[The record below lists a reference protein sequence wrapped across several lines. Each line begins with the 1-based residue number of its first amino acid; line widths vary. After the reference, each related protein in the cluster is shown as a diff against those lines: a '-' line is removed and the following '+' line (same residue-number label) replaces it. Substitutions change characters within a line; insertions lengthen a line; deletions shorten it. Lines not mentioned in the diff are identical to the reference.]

1 MLRRA
6 TVLCAAAAV
15 LVLTGSGGVSSAVGS
30 GSSSAE
36 AFAIQVS
43 VPGQGGSTAGAV
55 SAPPDAVGVG
65 GAFAFPADGSIAQA
79 ASISSSVSAS
89 GANSEAEVSVSGL
102 SLFGGEVT
110 VASITVRAN
119 AQASSKAASGGTAG
133 SSVTGMAVAGAPV
146 ASGPGSSV
154 SLGDWGTAT
163 ILQQSSSPYGSRKAR
178 GFNAG
183 ATALQVHVNVEH
195 AGVPAGTDI
204 VVGYADVAAEA
215 LEPQPVGGSRD
226 DTQRPIRPRRR
237 GRPRSRERAAGRR
250 LHRCAAS
257 RRTSSRASP
266 QAATSSRSTARRRSA
281 TRSTRRGPRPVG
293 ITAKTSS
300 PRWAPRFSRSPTAS
314 STPSAG
320 TRSAACAS
328 GSRTLAGN
336 EFYYAHLS
344 AFSPLAIN
352 GAQVRAG
359 DVIGFVGNTGDAEH
373 TPYHL
378 HFEIHPASLLYRGYD
393 GSAVPPHP
401 YLLAWKRL
409 TDLPFTSVSGWA
421 PPLSDSSRA
430 PRPGAILLQSRDIST
445 GSGLEPGS
453 LRARDARGRRVR
465 RRRRARR
472 SGPASTRRSARS
484 RAAADRSLSCSSRRL
499 CCCRRPDGP
508 VGPSSPPSS
517 LSVIH
522 WRVAG
527 PVTGLKRMPRAMP
540 AMSRVAFRRAVLL
553 LPLHAVGG
561 LAQVIDRALEVLLD
575 VLVGGDPR
583 GDRRRR
589 AAAQQLVV
597 DVARGCDRALDVLA
611 DLLVLQRP
619 GDVGLHV
626 GHSSF
631 ALAIAAAVLSFRVF
645 KPGTLARGG

>member
-6 TVLCAAAAV
+6 TILCAAAAV
-15 LVLTGSGGVSSAVGS
+15 LVLTGSGGVFSAVGS

-79 ASISSSVSAS
+79 ASISSNVSAS

-110 VASITVRAN
+110 VASITVKAN

-154 SLGDWGTAT
+154 ALGDWGTAT

-226 DTQRPIRPRRR
+226 DTQRPIRPK
-237 GRPRSRERAAGRR
+237 
-250 LHRCAAS
+250 
-257 RRTSSRASP
+257 
-266 QAATSSRSTARRRSA
+266 A
-281 TRSTRRGPRPVG
+281 TREAPKPKKSDGPATPPVRSVPTDV
-293 ITAKTSS
+293 IPRLTASGYVFPIYGS
-300 PRWAPRFSRSPTAS
+300 ASFSDSFNAPRATTGWHHGEDIFAPLGAPILAVADGIVYSVGWNEVGGLRFWLQDS
-314 STPSAG
+314 
-320 TRSAACAS
+320 
-328 GSRTLAGN
+328 AGN

-378 HFEIHPASLLYRGYD
+378 HFEIHPVSLLYRGYD
-393 GSAVPPHP
+393 GSAVPPHQ

-453 LRARDARGRRVR
+453 LERAMRAEGESGADGALAGAVPRARDGLRALVR
-465 RRRRARR
+465 QL
-472 SGPASTRRSARS
+472 SGP
-484 RAAADRSLSCSSRRL
+484 
-499 CCCRRPDGP
+499 
-508 VGPSSPPSS
+508 
-517 LSVIH
+517 
-522 WRVAG
+522 
-527 PVTGLKRMPRAMP
+527 
-540 AMSRVAFRRAVLL
+540 
-553 LPLHAVGG
+553 
-561 LAQVIDRALEVLLD
+561 
-575 VLVGGDPR
+575 
-583 GDRRRR
+583 
-589 AAAQQLVV
+589 
-597 DVARGCDRALDVLA
+597 
-611 DLLVLQRP
+611 
-619 GDVGLHV
+619 
-626 GHSSF
+626 
-631 ALAIAAAVLSFRVF
+631 
-645 KPGTLARGG
+645 